1 VAAAGLRR
9 NELFDNHRRDFNC
22 YAMHVHQP
30 IFVGHRTLHGPAICE
45 ADAARKRL
53 RLIDA
58 QNETSII
65 QKRFDI
71 FEKCSC
77 ESAIQ
82 QIKMPLTTRNYTG
95 R

>member
-1 VAAAGLRR
+1 
-9 NELFDNHRRDFNC
+9 
-22 YAMHVHQP
+22 MHVSP
-30 IFVGHRTLHGPAICE
+30 ANIRCHRTLHGPAIGE

-65 QKRFDI
+65 QKRFDL
-71 FEKCSC
+71 FKKCSL

-82 QIKMPLTTRNYTG
+82 QIKMPLTTRNYVG